1 MLIKRW
7 SLALIAAVVMAG
19 LPGCATTERTG
30 YRVYT
35 LEEGVAHMYIE
46 YPAFMDITLVTL
58 LKEENY
64 TMVDIYGPTARKE
77 RFKTHIWVTATHKE
91 NAPQDPGVPASEGLV
106 VGRTMPG
113 YRFIE
118 QFSLEIA
125 GFPAEELA
133 YFYYTART
141 DYERDFLK
149 LAPAPTVARYAY
161 FINGQDVW
169 TIGMTSFETTAERDG
184 LYFDHLIETLKVL
197 P

>member
-1 MLIKRW
+1 MTIIIL
-7 SLALIAAVVMAG
+7 LVV
-19 LPGCATTERTG
+19 PGCSNPERTG

-64 TMVDIYGPTARKE
+64 TMVDIYSPMMRKE
-77 RFKTHIWVTATHKE
+77 RFKTRIWVTASRNE
-91 NAPQDPGVPASEGLV
+91 NAPQDSGVPASESLV

-118 QFSLEIA
+118 QFSLNIS
-125 GFPAEELA
+125 GFPAEEIA
-133 YFYYTART
+133 YFYYTSRT

-169 TIGMTSFETTAERDG
+169 TIGMTSFETTAETDRG
-184 LYFDHLIETLKVL
+184 YFEHLVETLKVL

>member
-1 MLIKRW
+1 MLIKRII
-7 SLALIAAVVMAG
+7 LTLVALVLMVG
-19 LPGCATTERTG
+19 LPGCGAPERTG

-35 LEEGVAHMYIE
+35 LEEGVARMYIE
-46 YPAFMDITLVTL
+46 YPAFMDVTLVTL

-64 TMVDIYGPTARKE
+64 TMVDIYSPMARKE
-77 RFKTHIWVTATHKE
+77 RFKTRIWVTASRRE
-91 NAPQDPGVPASEGLV
+91 NAPQDAGVPASESLV
-106 VGRTMPG
+106 VGRTIPG

-118 QFSLEIA
+118 QFSLDIA
-125 GFPAEELA
+125 GFAAEEIA

-149 LAPAPTVARYAY
+149 LAPAPTVSRYAF

-169 TIGMTSFETTAERDG
+169 TIGMTSFETTAETDRT
-184 LYFDHLIETLKVL
+184 YFDHLVETLKVL